1 MTSET
6 QTSLAKP
13 NFKPSRLHRSEIA
26 NGGLA
31 PFISREALR
40 LHSNSSRA
48 DMPSEREELTLKPHS
63 WSRVVFITSPEARD
77 RQKPSVFKI
86 EDSDLHLHLQGAINL
101 MSRSSR
107 AASS

>member
-6 QTSLAKP
+6 QASLAKP

-31 PFISREALR
+31 PFISREALL

-48 DMPSEREELTLKPHS
+48 DVPSEHEELTLKPHS
-63 WSRVVFITSPEARD
+63 WSRVVFMTSPKARD
-77 RQKPSVFKI
+77 RQNPSVFRVK
-86 EDSDLHLHLQGAINL
+86 DSALHPHLQGALNL

>member
-6 QTSLAKP
+6 QASLAKP

-31 PFISREALR
+31 PFISREALL

-48 DMPSEREELTLKPHS
+48 DMPSEREELTPKPHS

-86 EDSDLHLHLQGAINL
+86 EDSDLHLHPHGATNL